1 MGLDPSQQLPESEAS
16 TEQGLLHPEATIPG
30 HSHTFNDLDVPGVA
44 QELLVSGELQG
55 QVAGTVDKQARQ
67 DRGPVTESPGP
78 VPHED
83 AQESRAKKVV
93 TRINFEDWAKTMGRE
108 EPEANAVPAPEP
120 PITVEPRAETASPG
134 DQPTTVMAE
143 SSQAATA
150 RSARKILKPHIVVR
164 PAREV
169 HRAPSAPCPN
179 SQAVTITFR
188 ARGDDGGWK
197 TVHELQVNPSDPSEV
212 ERVARKDA
220 RNRNATFYD
229 KNLRKL
235 TPAQCFEAAIED
247 ETNTIFMEFDGELVM
262 DEETMASIARDIEL

>member
-1 MGLDPSQQLPESEAS
+1 
-16 TEQGLLHPEATIPG
+16 
-30 HSHTFNDLDVPGVA
+30 
-44 QELLVSGELQG
+44 
-55 QVAGTVDKQARQ
+55 
-67 DRGPVTESPGP
+67 
-78 VPHED
+78 
-83 AQESRAKKVV
+83 VV
-93 TRINFEDWAKTMGRE
+93 TRINFEDWAKTMVLQE
-108 EPEANAVPAPEP
+108 EHEASSRPAPEP
-120 PITVEPRAETASPG
+120 STTTEPRAETASPG
-134 DQPTTVMAE
+134 NQPTTVVAE

-150 RSARKILKPHIVVR
+150 RSARKLLKPRIVVR

-169 HRAPSAPCPN
+169 RRVPSEPTPN
-179 SQAVTITFR
+179 SQAVTIIFR
-188 ARGDDGGWK
+188 AQGNDGGWK

-247 ETNTIFMEFDGELVM
+247 ETNTIFMKFDGELVM